1 MTHAF
6 AKDVGTRVHKL
17 ACLMGRS
24 AEQTLRTVGNL
35 TFSQFRILVALLHG
49 ATLNQRTIAQYHGLT
64 EAAVSRMLTTMQRQK
79 LVQLV
84 KDPANRRTHQLT
96 LTPRGR
102 RIAERAATKLE
113 SYFAKAF
120 HGISASQRN
129 SFLAT
134 IDSFIHSLATEKL

>member
-1 MTHAF
+1 MAQSFTR
-6 AKDVGTRVHKL
+6 DIGTRVHKL

-35 TFSQFRILVALLHG
+35 TFSQSRILMALLHG

-79 LVQLV
+79 LVRLV
-84 KDPANRRTHQLT
+84 NDPTNRRTHQLT
-96 LTPRGR
+96 LTPRGKR
-102 RIAERAATKLE
+102 VAEKATTMLE
-113 SYFAKAF
+113 NQFTKAF
-120 HGISASQRN
+120 HGISLHQRN

-134 IDSFIHSLATEKL
+134 IDSLINGLAAE